1 MDKYQLM
8 NEIGRIC
15 DDRDRWK
22 RVADRVTAE
31 RNSAWSRLME
41 LTGTTRVGTVP
52 EAEETIAGRMLRFA
66 KSELR
71 RCLDGRGVG
80 DGMTYERFADSVI
93 DTWRVPKELS
103 VEDVKTILED
113 DIREMYE
120 AYREAGTE
128 QGEDDE

>member
-22 RVADRVTAE
+22 SIADRVTAE

-41 LTGTTRVGTVP
+41 LTGTTRAGTVP

-71 RCLDGRGVG
+71 RCLDGREVG
-80 DGMTYERFADSVI
+80 DGMTYERFADSVV

>member
-22 RVADRVTAE
+22 GIADRVTAE
-31 RNSAWSRLME
+31 RDSAWSRLME

-52 EAEETIAGRMLRFA
+52 EAEETIAGRLLRFA
-66 KSELR
+66 KRELR
-71 RCLDGRGVG
+71 RCLDGREIG
-80 DGMTYERFADSVI
+80 DGMTYESFADSVL

-103 VEDVKTILED
+103 VEDVKTILKD

-120 AYREAGTE
+120 AYRETWTE
-128 QGEDDE
+128 QEEDDE

>member
-22 RVADRVTAE
+22 SFADRVTAE

-71 RCLDGRGVG
+71 RCLVGREVG
-80 DGMTYERFADSVI
+80 DGMAYERFADSVV
-93 DTWRVPKELS
+93 DTWKVPKELS

-120 AYREAGTE
+120 ACREAGAE
-128 QGEDDE
+128 QEEDDG